1 MQEFDAIRPYS
12 DEETGTAINNLV
24 RDPEFLDMI
33 GRFKSP
39 TLAKWAPGMLRVWV
53 KRWLARNFGGLTR
66 IDDLQARL
74 SGYVGELVDH
84 TTTRVTHS
92 GLENLDKQS
101 AHLFISN
108 HRDIVFD
115 PMVVNYLLFANGFN
129 TTRIAIGDNLL
140 ANRVFAEMMRLNKS
154 FVVRRSMTSPREM
167 RDAYIMLSAFI
178 NHSIDNNESIWIAQR
193 EGRAKD
199 GLDFTD
205 PAIIKMFYMSQ
216 KKSGLDF
223 GEAMNRLHIVPV
235 SIAYEYDPCD
245 MDKARELETR
255 SRTGK
260 YIKAE
265 GEDTN
270 QIMRGLTGF
279 KGHVHVHFG
288 APIADT
294 ENTPKELAARIDREM
309 HANYHLHTS
318 NLVAYQQRGIHP
330 DSHASRD
337 SVSDAVV
344 TAEAWSAAEIEA
356 AEAEMER
363 RLDACDPA
371 IRPYLLDMYANPVVT
386 ALEAHNGNGSTD
398 TPTEHP

>member
-12 DEETGTAINNLV
+12 DEETRTAINNLV
-24 RDPEFLDMI
+24 RDREFLDMV

-39 TLAKWAPGMLRVWV
+39 VLAKWAPAILRLWV
-53 KRWLARNFGGLTR
+53 KRWLISHFSGIAR

-74 SGYVGELVDH
+74 SGYVGELVGN
-84 TTTRVTHS
+84 TTSRVTHS
-92 GLENLDKQS
+92 GLENLNKHS

-115 PMVVNYLLFANGFN
+115 PMVVNYLLFMNGFK

-154 FVVRRSMTSPREM
+154 FVVRRNMTSPREM
-167 RDAYIMLSAFI
+167 RDAYIMLSSFI
-178 NHSIDNNESIWIAQR
+178 NHSIDTNDSIWIAQR
-193 EGRAKD
+193 EGRAKN

-205 PAIIKMFYMSQ
+205 PAIIKMFYMSR
-216 KKSGLDF
+216 KKSGLAF

-245 MDKARELETR
+245 LDKARELETR
-255 SRTGK
+255 ARTGEYSK
-260 YIKAE
+260 RE
-265 GEDTN
+265 GEDTD
-270 QIMRGLTGF
+270 QIMKGLTGF

-288 APIADT
+288 APIADA
-294 ENTPKELAARIDREM
+294 EDNPKDLAARIDREM

-330 DSHASRD
+330 DSHATRET
-337 SVSDAVV
+337 VSDAVV

-363 RLDACDPA
+363 RLESCDPA
-371 IRPYLLDMYANPVVT
+371 VRPYLLDMYANPVVT
-386 ALEAHNGNGSTD
+386 ALEAHTSKPDST
-398 TPTEHP
+398 PEPY

>member
-12 DEETGTAINNLV
+12 DEETGIAINNLV
-24 RDPEFLDMI
+24 RDPEFLDMV

-39 TLAKWAPGMLRVWV
+39 MLAKWAPAMLRIWV
-53 KRWLARNFGGLTR
+53 RRWLVSHFGGIGR

-74 SGYVGELVDH
+74 SGYVGELVGN

-92 GLENLDKQS
+92 GLENLNKHS

-115 PMVVNYLLFANGFN
+115 PMVVNYLLFANGFK

-154 FVVRRSMTSPREM
+154 FVVRRNMTSPREM
-167 RDAYIMLSAFI
+167 RDAYIMLSSFI
-178 NHSIDNNESIWIAQR
+178 NHSIDNNDSIWIAQR
-193 EGRAKD
+193 EGRAKN

-205 PAIIKMFYMSQ
+205 PAIIKMFYMSK
-216 KKSGLDF
+216 KKSGLAF

-245 MDKARELETR
+245 VDKARELETR
-255 SRTGK
+255 SRTGEYVK
-260 YIKAE
+260 RE
-265 GEDTN
+265 GEDTD
-270 QIMRGLTGF
+270 QIMKGLTGF

-288 APIADT
+288 APIADA
-294 ENTPKELAARIDREM
+294 EDNPKELAVRIDREM

-330 DSHASRD
+330 EFHATRD
-337 SVSDAVV
+337 SLSDSVV

-356 AEAEMER
+356 AGAEMER
-363 RLDACDPA
+363 RLDACDSA

-386 ALEAHNGNGSTD
+386 ALEAHNGKPDS
-398 TPTEHP
+398 PTEDS

>member
-39 TLAKWAPGMLRVWV
+39 MLAKWAPGMLRLWV
-53 KRWLARNFGGLTR
+53 KRWLISHFAGITR

-74 SGYVGELVDH
+74 SGYVGELVDN

-92 GLENLDKQS
+92 GLENLHKHS

-115 PMVVNYLLFANGFN
+115 PMVVNYLLFANGFK

-154 FVVRRSMTSPREM
+154 FVVRRNMTSPREM
-167 RDAYIMLSAFI
+167 RDAYIMLSSFI

-193 EGRAKD
+193 EGRAKN

-205 PAIIKMFYMSQ
+205 PAIIKMFYMSK
-216 KKSGLDF
+216 KKSGLAF

-245 MDKARELETR
+245 VDKARALETR
-255 SRTGK
+255 ARTGE
-260 YIKAE
+260 YIKRE
-265 GEDTN
+265 GEDTD
-270 QIMRGLTGF
+270 QIMKGLTGF

-288 APIADT
+288 APIANAED
-294 ENTPKELAARIDREM
+294 NPKDLSARIDREM

-330 DSHASRD
+330 ESHATRD

-344 TAEAWSAAEIEA
+344 TAEAWSPAEIEA

-371 IRPYLLDMYANPVVT
+371 IRPYVLDMYANPVVT
-386 ALEAHNGNGSTD
+386 ALEAHNGKPDS
-398 TPTEHP
+398 PTEHS

>member
-12 DEETGTAINNLV
+12 DDETGNAINKLV
-24 RDPEFLDMI
+24 RDPEFLDMV

-39 TLAKWAPGMLRVWV
+39 TLAKWAPAMLRIWV
-53 KRWLARNFGGLTR
+53 KRWLISHFAGITR

-74 SGYVGELVDH
+74 SGYVGELMDN

-92 GLENLDKQS
+92 GLENLNKHS

-115 PMVVNYLLFANGFN
+115 PMVVNYLLFANGFK

-154 FVVRRSMTSPREM
+154 FVVRRNITSPREM
-167 RDAYIMLSAFI
+167 RDAYIMLSSFI

-193 EGRAKD
+193 EGRAKN

-205 PAIIKMFYMSQ
+205 PAIIKMFYMSK
-216 KKSGLDF
+216 KKSGLAF

-245 MDKARELETR
+245 VDKARALETR
-255 SRTGK
+255 ARTGE
-260 YIKAE
+260 YIKSN
-265 GEDTN
+265 GEDTD
-270 QIMRGLTGF
+270 QIMKGLTGF

-288 APIADT
+288 APIANAED
-294 ENTPKELAARIDREM
+294 NPKDLAAWIDREM

-318 NLVAYQQRGIHP
+318 NLVAYQQRVIHP
-330 DSHASRD
+330 DSHATRD
-337 SVSDAVV
+337 TVSDAVV

-386 ALEAHNGNGSTD
+386 ALEAHNGKPDSS
-398 TPTEHP
+398 TEHS

>member
-39 TLAKWAPGMLRVWV
+39 TLAKWAPAILRLWV
-53 KRWLARNFGGLTR
+53 RRWLINHFAGIARV
-66 IDDLQARL
+66 DDLQARL
-74 SGYVGELVDH
+74 SGYVGELVDN

-92 GLENLDKQS
+92 GLENLNKHC

-115 PMVVNYLLFANGFN
+115 PMVVNYLLFANGFK

-154 FVVRRSMTSPREM
+154 FVVRRNMTSPREM
-167 RDAYIMLSAFI
+167 RDAYIMLSSFI

-193 EGRAKD
+193 EGRAKS

-205 PAIIKMFYMSQ
+205 PAIIKMFYMSR
-216 KKSGLDF
+216 KKSGLGF
-223 GEAMNRLHIVPV
+223 GDAMNRLHIVPV

-255 SRTGK
+255 ARTGE
-260 YIKAE
+260 YIKRE
-265 GEDTN
+265 GEDTD
-270 QIMRGLTGF
+270 QIMKGLTGF

-288 APIADT
+288 APIADAE
-294 ENTPKELAARIDREM
+294 ENPKELAARIDREM

-330 DSHASRD
+330 DSHATRE

-344 TAEAWSAAEIEA
+344 TAEAWSPAEIEA

-386 ALEAHNGNGSTD
+386 ALEAHNGKPDS
-398 TPTEHP
+398 PTEHS

>member
-12 DEETGTAINNLV
+12 DEETGTAINKLV

-39 TLAKWAPGMLRVWV
+39 TLAKWAPAMLRFWV
-53 KRWLARNFGGLTR
+53 RRWLVTHFAGITR
-66 IDDLQARL
+66 VDDLQARL
-74 SGYVGELVDH
+74 SGYVGELVDS

-92 GLENLDKQS
+92 GLENLNKHS

-115 PMVVNYLLFANGFN
+115 PMVVNYLLFANGFK

-154 FVVRRSMTSPREM
+154 FVVRRNMTSPREM
-167 RDAYIMLSAFI
+167 RDAYIMLSSFI

-193 EGRAKD
+193 EGRAKS

-205 PAIIKMFYMSQ
+205 PAIIKMFYMSR
-216 KKSGLDF
+216 KKSGLAF
-223 GEAMNRLHIVPV
+223 GDAMNRLHIVPV

-245 MDKARELETR
+245 VDKARELETR
-255 SRTGK
+255 ARTGE
-260 YIKAE
+260 YIKRE
-265 GEDTN
+265 GEDTD
-270 QIMRGLTGF
+270 QIMKGLTGF

-288 APIADT
+288 APIADA
-294 ENTPKELAARIDREM
+294 EDNPKELAARIDREM

-330 DSHASRD
+330 DSHATRE

-344 TAEAWSAAEIEA
+344 TAEAWSPAEIEA

-363 RLDACDPA
+363 RLDGCDQA

-386 ALEAHNGNGSTD
+386 ALEAHNGKPDS
-398 TPTEHP
+398 PTEHS

>member
-12 DEETGTAINNLV
+12 DEETGTAINKLV

-39 TLAKWAPGMLRVWV
+39 TLAKWAPAMLRLWV
-53 KRWLARNFGGLTR
+53 RRWLINHFAGIARV
-66 IDDLQARL
+66 DDLQARL
-74 SGYVGELVDH
+74 SGYVGELVDN

-92 GLENLDKQS
+92 GLENLNKHC

-115 PMVVNYLLFANGFN
+115 PMVVNYLLFANGFK

-154 FVVRRSMTSPREM
+154 FVVRRNMTSPREM
-167 RDAYIMLSAFI
+167 RDAYIMLSSFI

-193 EGRAKD
+193 EGRAKS

-205 PAIIKMFYMSQ
+205 PAIIKMFYMSR
-216 KKSGLDF
+216 KKSGLGF
-223 GEAMNRLHIVPV
+223 GDAMNRLHIVPV

-255 SRTGK
+255 ARTGE
-260 YIKAE
+260 YIKRE
-265 GEDTN
+265 GEDTD
-270 QIMRGLTGF
+270 QIMKGLTGF

-288 APIADT
+288 APIADAE
-294 ENTPKELAARIDREM
+294 ENPKELAARIDREM

-330 DSHASRD
+330 DSHATRE

-344 TAEAWSAAEIEA
+344 TAEAWSPAEIEA

-386 ALEAHNGNGSTD
+386 ALEAHNGKPDS
-398 TPTEHP
+398 PTEHS

>member
-12 DEETGTAINNLV
+12 DEETGPAINNLV

-39 TLAKWAPGMLRVWV
+39 TLARWAPAMLRVWV
-53 KRWLARNFGGLTR
+53 KRWLASHFGGLTR
-66 IDDLQARL
+66 TDDLQARL

-92 GLENLDKQS
+92 GLENLDKQT
-101 AHLFISN
+101 AYLFISN

-115 PMVVNYLLFANGFN
+115 PMVVNYLLFANGFS

-260 YIKAE
+260 YVKAE
-265 GEDTN
+265 GEDTD

-288 APIADT
+288 ASIANA

-337 SVSDAVV
+337 SVTDAVV

-386 ALEAHNGNGSTD
+386 ALEAQNGNGSTD
-398 TPTEHP
+398 TSTENS

>member
-12 DEETGTAINNLV
+12 DDETGTAINKLV
-24 RDPEFLDMI
+24 RDPGFLDMI

-39 TLAKWAPGMLRVWV
+39 TLAKWAPSVLRIWV
-53 KRWLARNFGGLTR
+53 KRWLVNHFAGITR
-66 IDDLQARL
+66 IDDLQAEL

-92 GLENLDKQS
+92 GLENLNKHS

-115 PMVVNYLLFANGFN
+115 PMVVNYLLFANGFK

-154 FVVRRSMTSPREM
+154 FVVRRNMTSPREM
-167 RDAYIMLSAFI
+167 RDAYIMLSSFI

-193 EGRAKD
+193 EGRAKN
-199 GLDFTD
+199 GLDHTD
-205 PAIIKMFYMSQ
+205 PAIIKMFYMSK
-216 KKSGLDF
+216 KKSGLAFD
-223 GEAMNRLHIVPV
+223 EAMNRLHIVPV

-245 MDKARELETR
+245 VDKARALETHA
-255 SRTGK
+255 RTGEYVK
-260 YIKAE
+260 RE
-265 GEDTN
+265 GEDTD
-270 QIMRGLTGF
+270 QIMKGLTGF

-288 APIADT
+288 APIADA
-294 ENTPKELAARIDREM
+294 EDNPKDLAARIDREM

-330 DSHASRD
+330 DSHATRD

-386 ALEAHNGNGSTD
+386 ALEAQDGKPDS
-398 TPTEHP
+398 PTEHS

>member
-12 DEETGTAINNLV
+12 DEETGTAINKLV
-24 RDPEFLDMI
+24 RDPEFLDMV

-39 TLAKWAPGMLRVWV
+39 TLAKWAPAILRLWV
-53 KRWLARNFGGLTR
+53 RRWLINHFAGIARV
-66 IDDLQARL
+66 DDLQARL
-74 SGYVGELVDH
+74 SGYVGELVDN

-92 GLENLDKQS
+92 GLENLNKHC

-115 PMVVNYLLFANGFN
+115 PMVVNYLLFANGFK

-154 FVVRRSMTSPREM
+154 FVVRRNMTSPREM
-167 RDAYIMLSAFI
+167 RDAYIMLSSFI

-193 EGRAKD
+193 EGRAKS

-205 PAIIKMFYMSQ
+205 PAIIKMFYMSR
-216 KKSGLDF
+216 KKSGLGF
-223 GEAMNRLHIVPV
+223 GDAMNRLHIVPV

-255 SRTGK
+255 ARTGE
-260 YIKAE
+260 YIKRE
-265 GEDTN
+265 GEDTD
-270 QIMRGLTGF
+270 QIMKGLTGF

-288 APIADT
+288 APIADAE
-294 ENTPKELAARIDREM
+294 ENPKELAARIDREM

-330 DSHASRD
+330 DSHATRE

-344 TAEAWSAAEIEA
+344 TAEAWSPAEIEA

-386 ALEAHNGNGSTD
+386 ALEAHNGKPDS
-398 TPTEHP
+398 PTEHS